1 MSPASPSPGSGG
13 PATAAAPEDG
23 EPDDPTR
30 TATLAVGTQPAPS
43 TPAPSTPAPSTAAP
57 STAAHSAPD
66 PGPAHPGRC
75 ARPGDRDAPAWVEAI
90 GRVGLV
96 AYGLVHLGIAVLA
109 VRIATIG
116 ERGAHADP
124 RGAIELVAS
133 GGGFLG
139 RWLLAAAALAL
150 TAFAVWQLRAA
161 AVGFCWAR
169 AEERWRKR
177 LGAAA
182 KAVGVLSV
190 AYLAA
195 EFATRMQ
202 GRRNAFQ
209 TTVNDVFAHTGGRWL
224 VGAVGLFAI
233 GMFVSMA
240 YTGVRATFMGDLVPE
255 KLPGR
260 RRTVALVAGSLGNLT
275 RAVTFGVIGVLTAL
289 AAWDD
294 APQRIGGVDIALR
307 TVAAHTLGATMF
319 LLAAVGFAAY
329 FVYCAIDAYA
339 RHP

>member
-1 MSPASPSPGSGG
+1 MSSAPASPAPGG
-13 PATAAAPEDG
+13 PTTTAEQDTGDEPEHSAVATA
-23 EPDDPTR
+23 
-30 TATLAVGTQPAPS
+30 
-43 TPAPSTPAPSTAAP
+43 
-57 STAAHSAPD
+57 
-66 PGPAHPGRC
+66 PAHLHLVPRRRR
-75 ARPGDRDAPAWVEAI
+75 ARPSDRDAPAWVEAL

-109 VRIATIG
+109 VRISTLG
-116 ERGAHADP
+116 ERDQHADP
-124 RGAIELVAS
+124 RGAIELVAA

-139 RWLLAAAALAL
+139 RWVLAAAALAL

-161 AVGFCWAR
+161 AVGFNWAR
-169 AEERWRKR
+169 PEERWRKR

-182 KAVGVLSV
+182 KAIGVGSV
-190 AYLAA
+190 AWLAG

-209 TTVNDVFAHTGGRWL
+209 TTVDDVFAHTGGRWL

-233 GMFVSMA
+233 GMFVSMT

-255 KLPGR
+255 KLPGH
-260 RRTVALVAGSLGNLT
+260 RRTIALVTGSLGNLT
-275 RAVTFGVIGVLTAL
+275 RAVTFGVVGVLTAL

-294 APQRIGGVDIALR
+294 SPKRIGGVDVALR
-307 TVAAHTLGATMF
+307 TIAAHTLGATMF
-319 LLAAVGFAAY
+319 CVAAAGFAAY
-329 FVYCAIDAYA
+329 FVYCVIDAYA

>member
-1 MSPASPSPGSGG
+1 MSPAPASPASGA
-13 PATAAAPEDG
+13 PAAAAEAED
-23 EPDDPTR
+23 DAPTG
-30 TATLAVGTQPAPS
+30 ALAVGTAPAG
-43 TPAPSTPAPSTAAP
+43 
-57 STAAHSAPD
+57 PD
-66 PGPAHPGRC
+66 PGPPHPGRC
-75 ARPGDRDAPAWVEAI
+75 ARPGDRDAPAWVEAL

-109 VRIATIG
+109 VRIAAIG

-150 TAFAVWQLRAA
+150 TAFAAWQLRAA

-169 AEERWRKR
+169 PEERWRKR
-177 LGAAA
+177 LGAFA

-190 AYLAA
+190 AWLAA

-209 TTVNDVFAHTGGRWL
+209 ETVDEVFAHTGGRLL
-224 VGAVGLFAI
+224 VGAVGLFAV
-233 GMFVSMA
+233 GMFFSMT
-240 YTGVRATFMGDLVPE
+240 YTGVRATFMGDLIPE
-255 KLPGR
+255 KLSR
-260 RRTVALVAGSLGNLT
+260 RRRVLALVTGSVGNLT
-275 RAVTFGVIGVLTAL
+275 RAVTFGAVGVLTAL
-289 AAWDD
+289 AAWEN
-294 APQRIGGVDIALR
+294 APHRIGGFDIALR
-307 TVAAHTLGATMF
+307 TIAAHTLGATMF
-319 LLAAVGFAAY
+319 LVAALGFAAY
-329 FVYCAIDAYA
+329 FVYCVIDAYA

>member
-1 MSPASPSPGSGG
+1 M
-13 PATAAAPEDG
+13 TAAAQEDG
-23 EPDDPTR
+23 TAPAEPGGAR
-30 TATLAVGTQPAPS
+30 AVAVAASAAGPVPS
-43 TPAPSTPAPSTAAP
+43 TGVRAVVQ
-57 STAAHSAPD
+57 
-66 PGPAHPGRC
+66 RRRR
-75 ARPGDRDAPAWVEAI
+75 ARPSDRDAPAWVEAI

-109 VRIATIG
+109 VRISSLG
-116 ERGAHADP
+116 RRDDHADP
-124 RGAIELVAS
+124 RGAIELVAA

-139 RWLLAAAALAL
+139 RWLLAGAAFAL

-161 AVGFCWAR
+161 AVGFNWAKP
-169 AEERWRKR
+169 EERWRKR
-177 LGAAA
+177 LGAFA

-190 AYLAA
+190 AWLAA

-209 TTVNDVFAHTGGRWL
+209 TTVNDVFAHAGGRWL

-233 GMFVSMA
+233 GMFVSMT

-260 RRTVALVAGSLGNLT
+260 RRVIALVTGSVGNLT
-275 RAVTFGVIGVLTAL
+275 RAVTFGVVGVLTAL
-289 AAWDD
+289 AAWED
-294 APQRIGGVDIALR
+294 APQRIGGVDVALR
-307 TVAAHTLGATMF
+307 TLAAHTLGATMF
-319 LLAAVGFAAY
+319 CVAALGFAAY
-329 FVYCAIDAYA
+329 FVYCVIDAFA

>member
-1 MSPASPSPGSGG
+1 MAVTSDEWCLTPHSLPTATDGARRGTTVTMTSAPTSPAGDVVS
-13 PATAAAPEDG
+13 APPVALE
-23 EPDDPTR
+23 ERAR
-30 TATLAVGTQPAPS
+30 TAP
-43 TPAPSTPAPSTAAP
+43 
-57 STAAHSAPD
+57 
-66 PGPAHPGRC
+66 
-75 ARPGDRDAPAWVEAI
+75 RDAPAWMEGI

-109 VRIATIG
+109 VRIATLG
-116 ERGAHADP
+116 EHDKHADP
-124 RGAIELVAS
+124 RGAIELVAA

-150 TAFAVWQLRAA
+150 VSFAVWQLRAS
-161 AVGFCWAR
+161 AVGFRWAQP
-169 AEERWRKR
+169 EERWRKR
-177 LGAAA
+177 LGAFA

-209 TTVNDVFAHTGGRWL
+209 ATVDEVFAHTAGRWL

-233 GMFVSMA
+233 GMFFSMS
-240 YTGVRATFMGDLVPE
+240 YTGIRATFMGDLVAE

-260 RRTVALVAGSLGNLT
+260 RRTLALVTGSVGNLT
-275 RAVTFGVIGVLTAL
+275 RAVTFGVVGVCTAL

-294 APQRIGGVDIALR
+294 APQRIGGVDVALR
-307 TVAAHTLGATMF
+307 TIAAHTLGATMF
-319 LLAAVGFAAY
+319 VVAGVGFAAY
-329 FVYCAIDAYA
+329 CVYCALDAYA

>member
-1 MSPASPSPGSGG
+1 MSPASPAPGA
-13 PATAAAPEDG
+13 PATAA
-23 EPDDPTR
+23 EPDDDVPTG
-30 TATLAVGTQPAPS
+30 ALAVETEP
-43 TPAPSTPAPSTAAP
+43 AAP
-57 STAAHSAPD
+57 AEADGPD
-66 PGPAHPGRC
+66 PGPPRRGRC

-109 VRIATIG
+109 VRISTLGA
-116 ERGAHADP
+116 RGTHADP

-150 TAFAVWQLRAA
+150 TAFAAWQLRAA

-169 AEERWRKR
+169 PEERWRKR
-177 LGAAA
+177 LGAFA

-190 AYLAA
+190 AWLAA

-209 TTVNDVFAHTGGRWL
+209 ATVDEVFAHSGGRWL

-233 GMFVSMA
+233 GMFVSMT

-255 KLPGR
+255 KLTR
-260 RRTVALVAGSLGNLT
+260 RRRVLALVTGSVGNLT
-275 RAVTFGVIGVLTAL
+275 RAVTFGVVGVLTAL
-289 AAWDD
+289 AAWEN
-294 APQRIGGVDIALR
+294 APDRIGGFDVALR
-307 TVAAHTLGATMF
+307 TIAAHTLGTTMF
-319 LLAAVGFAAY
+319 CVAAVGFTAY
-329 FVYCAIDAYA
+329 FVYCVIDAYA

>member
-1 MSPASPSPGSGG
+1 MSPAPASPASGG
-13 PATAAAPEDG
+13 PATAAEPG
-23 EPDDPTR
+23 TEPDD
-30 TATLAVGTQPAPS
+30 AASAGVLAVGTAPGE
-43 TPAPSTPAPSTAAP
+43 
-57 STAAHSAPD
+57 PD
-66 PGPAHPGRC
+66 PGPPHTGRC

-116 ERGAHADP
+116 ERAAHADP

-139 RWLLAAAALAL
+139 RWLLAAGALAL
-150 TAFAVWQLRAA
+150 TAFAVWQLRAS
-161 AVGFCWAR
+161 AVGFWWAR
-169 AEERWRKR
+169 PEERWRKR
-177 LGAAA
+177 LGAFA

-190 AYLAA
+190 AWLAA

-209 TTVNDVFAHTGGRWL
+209 DTVDEVFAHTAGRWL
-224 VGAVGLFAI
+224 VAAVGLFAV
-233 GMFVSMA
+233 GMFFSMT

-260 RRTVALVAGSLGNLT
+260 RRTLALVTGSLGNLT
-275 RAVTFGVIGVLTAL
+275 RAVTFGVVGVLTAL
-289 AAWDD
+289 AAWEN
-294 APQRIGGVDIALR
+294 APHRIGGFDVALR
-307 TVAAHTLGATMF
+307 TIAAHTLGATMF

-329 FVYCAIDAYA
+329 CVYCVIDAYA

>member
-1 MSPASPSPGSGG
+1 MSSAPASPASGAPE
-13 PATAAAPEDG
+13 AAA
-23 EPDDPTR
+23 EPDGDAPTG
-30 TATLAVGTQPAPS
+30 ALAVGTAP
-43 TPAPSTPAPSTAAP
+43 PG
-57 STAAHSAPD
+57 PD
-66 PGPAHPGRC
+66 PGPPHPGRC
-75 ARPGDRDAPAWVEAI
+75 ARPGDRDAPAWVEAL

-109 VRIATIG
+109 VRIAAIG

-150 TAFAVWQLRAA
+150 TAFAAWQLRAA

-169 AEERWRKR
+169 TEERWRKR
-177 LGAAA
+177 LGAFA

-190 AYLAA
+190 AWLAA

-209 TTVNDVFAHTGGRWL
+209 ETVDEVFAHAGGRWL
-224 VGAVGLFAI
+224 VGAVGLFAV
-233 GMFVSMA
+233 GMFFSMT

-255 KLPGR
+255 KLSR
-260 RRTVALVAGSLGNLT
+260 RRRVLALVTGSVGNLT
-275 RAVTFGVIGVLTAL
+275 RAVTFGAVGVLTAL
-289 AAWDD
+289 AAWEN
-294 APQRIGGVDIALR
+294 APRRIGGFDIALR
-307 TVAAHTLGATMF
+307 TIAAHTLGATMF
-319 LLAAVGFAAY
+319 LVAALGFAAY
-329 FVYCAIDAYA
+329 FVYCVIDAYA

>member
-1 MSPASPSPGSGG
+1 MSPAPASPASGA
-13 PATAAAPEDG
+13 PAAAAEAED
-23 EPDDPTR
+23 DAPTG
-30 TATLAVGTQPAPS
+30 ALAVGTAPAG
-43 TPAPSTPAPSTAAP
+43 
-57 STAAHSAPD
+57 PD
-66 PGPAHPGRC
+66 PGPPHPGRC
-75 ARPGDRDAPAWVEAI
+75 ARPGDRDAPAWVEAL

-109 VRIATIG
+109 VRIAAIG

-150 TAFAVWQLRAA
+150 TAFAAWQLRAA

-169 AEERWRKR
+169 PEERWRKR
-177 LGAAA
+177 LGAFA

-190 AYLAA
+190 AWLAA

-209 TTVNDVFAHTGGRWL
+209 ETVDEVFAHTGGRLL
-224 VGAVGLFAI
+224 VGAVGLFAV
-233 GMFVSMA
+233 GMFFSMT
-240 YTGVRATFMGDLVPE
+240 YTGVRATFMGDLIPE
-255 KLPGR
+255 KLSR
-260 RRTVALVAGSLGNLT
+260 RRRALALVTGSVGNLT
-275 RAVTFGVIGVLTAL
+275 RAVTFGAVGVLTAL
-289 AAWDD
+289 AAWED
-294 APQRIGGVDIALR
+294 APHRIGGFDVALR
-307 TVAAHTLGATMF
+307 TIAAHTLGATMF
-319 LLAAVGFAAY
+319 LVAALGFAAY
-329 FVYCAIDAYA
+329 FVYCVIDAYA

>member
-1 MSPASPSPGSGG
+1 MSSAPASPASGAP
-13 PATAAAPEDG
+13 AAAA
-23 EPDDPTR
+23 EPDDDAPTG
-30 TATLAVGTQPAPS
+30 ALAVGTAPAG
-43 TPAPSTPAPSTAAP
+43 
-57 STAAHSAPD
+57 PD
-66 PGPAHPGRC
+66 PGPPHPGRC
-75 ARPGDRDAPAWVEAI
+75 ARPGDRDAPAWVEAL

-109 VRIATIG
+109 VRIAAIG

-150 TAFAVWQLRAA
+150 TAFAAWQLRAA

-169 AEERWRKR
+169 TEERWRKR
-177 LGAAA
+177 LGAFA

-190 AYLAA
+190 AWLAA

-209 TTVNDVFAHTGGRWL
+209 ETVDEVFAHAGGRWL
-224 VGAVGLFAI
+224 VGAVGLFAV
-233 GMFVSMA
+233 GMFFSMT

-255 KLPGR
+255 KLSR
-260 RRTVALVAGSLGNLT
+260 RRRVLALVTGSVGNLT
-275 RAVTFGVIGVLTAL
+275 RAVTFGAVGVLTAL
-289 AAWDD
+289 AAWEN
-294 APQRIGGVDIALR
+294 APHRIGGFDIALR
-307 TVAAHTLGATMF
+307 TIAAHTLGATMF
-319 LLAAVGFAAY
+319 LVAALGFAAY
-329 FVYCAIDAYA
+329 FVYCVIDAYA

>member
-1 MSPASPSPGSGG
+1 MSPAPASPASGG
-13 PATAAAPEDG
+13 PAAAPEPDT
-23 EPDDPTR
+23 EPGDRAPTGG
-30 TATLAVGTQPAPS
+30 LAVETAPS
-43 TPAPSTPAPSTAAP
+43 AHPSTTAEP
-57 STAAHSAPD
+57 TTTAEPD
-66 PGPAHPGRC
+66 PGPPHAGRC

-96 AYGLVHLGIAVLA
+96 TYGLVHLGIAVLA
-109 VRIATIG
+109 VRIAAID
-116 ERGAHADP
+116 ERDAHADP

-139 RWLLAAAALAL
+139 RWVLAAAALAL
-150 TAFAVWQLRAA
+150 SAFAAWQLRAA

-169 AEERWRKR
+169 PEERWRKR

-190 AYLAA
+190 AWLAA

-209 TTVNDVFAHTGGRWL
+209 ETVDEVFAHTAGRWL

-233 GMFVSMA
+233 GMFFSMT
-240 YTGVRATFMGDLVPE
+240 YTGVRTTFMGDLVPE

-260 RRTVALVAGSLGNLT
+260 RRTLALVTGSVGNLT
-275 RAVTFGVIGVLTAL
+275 RAVTFGVVGVLTAL

-294 APQRIGGVDIALR
+294 APNRIGGFDIALR
-307 TVAAHTLGATMF
+307 TIAAHTLGATMF
-319 LLAAVGFAAY
+319 VVAAIGFAAY
-329 FVYCAIDAYA
+329 FVYCVIDAYA

>member
-1 MSPASPSPGSGG
+1 MSPAPASPVSGG
-13 PATAAAPEDG
+13 AATAADHG
-23 EPDDPTR
+23 TGPDDAAP
-30 TATLAVGTQPAPS
+30 AGAVAVGTVP
-43 TPAPSTPAPSTAAP
+43 T
-57 STAAHSAPD
+57 APD
-66 PGPAHPGRC
+66 PGPRHPGRC

-139 RWLLAAAALAL
+139 RWLLAAAAVAL
-150 TAFAVWQLRAA
+150 TAFAAWQLRAA

-169 AEERWRKR
+169 PEERWRKR
-177 LGAAA
+177 LGAFA

-190 AYLAA
+190 AWLAA

-209 TTVNDVFAHTGGRWL
+209 DTVDEVFAHTAGRWL
-224 VGAVGLFAI
+224 VGAVGLFAV
-233 GMFVSMA
+233 GMFFSMT

-260 RRTVALVAGSLGNLT
+260 RRTLALVSGSLGNLT
-275 RAVTFGVIGVLTAL
+275 RAVTFGVVGVLTAL
-289 AAWDD
+289 AAWEN
-294 APQRIGGVDIALR
+294 APRRIGGFDVALR
-307 TVAAHTLGATMF
+307 TIAAHTLGATMF

-329 FVYCAIDAYA
+329 CVYCVIDAYA